1 MLQTSTLR
9 PGFLVSLKTSL
20 RGNVSY
26 RTVDIEPD
34 HNLENGERRAVWETT
49 RTVYDA
55 NEQERAVKARSKCR
69 SIVTGVCAQSAF
81 GLLCPEANA
90 DNLQRA
96 IADANNVARM
106 FNEKA
111 SVTRLAFFVLV
122 GRVAS
127 DDLSAMRAINS
138 EVRDLLSDMESGVKN
153 LDAAA
158 IRDAAN
164 KANSIGKML
173 TPEAAERLQAS
184 IDAVRKQARAIT
196 KAGETAAVEIDAT
209 VFKQLEESRTAF
221 LEIGD
226 DVQTPIA
233 APDAEGRGVDFDAVP
248 QQSGFVPAP
257 FTMPGIE

>member
-1 MLQTSTLR
+1 MTLQTSTLR
-9 PGFLVSLKTSL
+9 PGFLVSLKTTL

-26 RTVDIEPD
+26 RTLDIEAD
-34 HNLENGERRAVWETT
+34 HKLESGERRAVWKTT

-55 NEQERAVKARSKCR
+55 DEQARAVKARSKAR

-81 GLLCPEANA
+81 GLLCPESNA
-90 DNLQRA
+90 DNLQKA
-96 IADANNVARM
+96 IAEADAVARA
-106 FNEKA
+106 FNTNA
-111 SVTRLAFFVLV
+111 TVTRLAFFVLV

-138 EVRDLLSDMESGVKN
+138 EVRDLLADMESGVKN

-164 KANSIGKML
+164 KATGIGKML
-173 TPEAAERLQAS
+173 TPEAAERLQAT
-184 IDAVRKQARAIT
+184 IEAVRKQARAII
-196 KAGETAAVEIDAT
+196 KAGETAAVEVDAT

-233 APDAEGRGVDFDAVP
+233 APDAEGRGVDFDAV
-248 QQSGFVPAP
+248 QVGRDLAE
-257 FTMPGIE
+257 TMK

>member
-9 PGFLVSLKTSL
+9 PGFLVSLKTML

-26 RTVDIEPD
+26 RTTDLGATNTIQ
-34 HNLENGERRAVWETT
+34 GGTQARWETE
-49 RTVYDA
+49 RTIADV
-55 NEQERAVKARSKCR
+55 NEHERGVKARSKAR

-81 GLLCPEANA
+81 GLLCPEANS
-90 DNLQRA
+90 DNLQKA
-96 IADANNVARM
+96 IAEADAVARE
-106 FNEKA
+106 FNA
-111 SVTRLAFFVLV
+111 TATVTRLAFFVLV

-153 LDAAA
+153 LDAAQ

-173 TPEAAERLQAS
+173 TPEAAERLQTS

-196 KAGETAAVEIDAT
+196 KAGETAAVEVDQT
-209 VFKQLEESRTAF
+209 VFATLAQSRTAF
-221 LEIGD
+221 LELETVAA
-226 DVQTPIA
+226 DVV
-233 APDAEGRGVDFDAVP
+233 APEAEGRGVDFDTQPFIDAVNEAGV
-248 QQSGFVPAP
+248 QQALE
-257 FTMPGIE
+257 IE

>member
-1 MLQTSTLR
+1 MTLQTSTLR

-55 NEQERAVKARSKCR
+55 SEQERAVKARSKCR

-111 SVTRLAFFVLV
+111 TVTRLAFFVLV

-164 KANSIGKML
+164 KATGIGKML

-184 IDAVRKQARAIT
+184 IEAVRKQARAII
-196 KAGETAAVEIDAT
+196 KAGETAAVEVDQT
-209 VFKQLEESRTAF
+209 VFRTLAESRTAF
-221 LEIGD
+221 LELEPVA
-226 DVQTPIA
+226 DVSTPE
-233 APDAEGRGVDFDAVP
+233 AEGRGVDFDAPPQVFLNVVP
-248 QQSGFVPAP
+248 ETS
-257 FTMPGIE
+257 

>member
-9 PGFLVSLKTSL
+9 PGFLVSLKTTL

-26 RTVDIEPD
+26 RTVDIEAD
-34 HNLENGERRAVWETT
+34 HTMNNGERRAVWETT
-49 RTVYDA
+49 RTVADA
-55 NEQERAVKARSKCR
+55 DEHARAVKARSKAR

-90 DNLQRA
+90 DNLQKA
-96 IADANNVARM
+96 IAEADAIARA
-106 FNEKA
+106 FNA
-111 SVTRLAFFVLV
+111 TATWTRLAFFVLV

-138 EVRDLLSDMESGVKN
+138 EVRDLIADMESGVKN
-153 LDAAA
+153 LDAAQ

-173 TPEAAERLQAS
+173 TPEAAERLQTS

-196 KAGETAAVEIDAT
+196 KAGETEAVEIDQT
-209 VFKQLEESRTAF
+209 VFTTLAQSRTAF
-221 LEIGD
+221 LELETVAA
-226 DVQTPIA
+226 DVV
-233 APDAEGRGVDFDAVP
+233 APEAEGRGVDLDTSEMP
-248 QQSGFVPAP
+248 QIVLNGGVYQQ
-257 FTMPGIE
+257 ID